1 MRWLLNTHAYA
12 RARTNNHQ
20 VWSLQKDIADVA
32 ATKVDQKGVDAEIK
46 KLDDSTK
53 KRVSDITGTVGKTKK
68 DLTVSAP

>member
-1 MRWLLNTHAYA
+1 M
-12 RARTNNHQ
+12 
-20 VWSLQKDIADVA
+20 WSLQKDIADVA